1 MMWDGYIDSPK
12 VKQKSEEELDDE
24 HNYLMSLY
32 DYEDSYDGNAEF
44 VARPKSMEIAAAEDR
59 RNLNAISLYACI
71 AFVILGLCFIT
82 LLSSDP
88 PEANSDDYVIRLA
101 PAFIVGI
108 LQGFS
113 VMVYIRAQWEK
124 AKEARA

>member
-1 MMWDGYIDSPK
+1 MMWDGFVDSPK
-12 VKQKSEEELDDE
+12 LEQKSKDEQDEEFD
-24 HNYLMSLY
+24 YLMSLY
-32 DYEDSYDGNAEF
+32 DYEDVYDGNAEF
-44 VARPKSMEIAAAEDR
+44 VPRPESMGIVTEDR

-108 LQGFS
+108 FQGFS
-113 VMVYIRAQWEK
+113 VIVYIKAQWEK
-124 AKEARA
+124 AKEAIV